1 VNGAGPAVR
10 SEAERGRAILSL
22 GILAFRWVSLA
33 WMAVLALTAGPLR
46 RPALAAV
53 AVLLVAAWTAW
64 LTLAR
69 PSDRPAGRQP
79 AWLAERYPAPGWPL
93 LAADL
98 AVAAGLNVVA
108 GLVMP
113 ERTVGER
120 PFFAAG
126 YPVAAAVSWG
136 AARGVRA
143 GVVAGLVLGASL
155 AAGQLANGIDLAA
168 EDAATLLDLAGGT
181 LNYVLAGGAVGLVA
195 RLLERSAVQ
204 LREATEETIRA
215 RERAARLAE
224 RESLARQI
232 HDSVLQALTLV
243 HKRGRELAAGGPVPP
258 DQVAGLAEMAAG
270 QERALRALVLR
281 DPDDGPTGAA
291 SLRAGLEAVAARGW
305 GHLEVTVGATG
316 PIWLPAHHVEELAA
330 AVRQAL
336 DNVVEHAGAS
346 RVALF
351 AEEDGGMVAV
361 TVRDDGRGF
370 SYDEAAFAAAGKIGL
385 AKSIKGR
392 VEQLGGQLRVSSRP
406 GAGTEVELRIP
417 GPEGSGEPQ
426 GPGGPGDP
434 EGVPG

>member
-1 VNGAGPAVR
+1 
-10 SEAERGRAILSL
+10 
-22 GILAFRWVSLA
+22 
-33 WMAVLALTAGPLR
+33 MAVLALTAGPLR
-46 RPALAAV
+46 RPPLAA
-53 AVLLVAAWTAW
+53 AAILLLAAWTAW

-69 PSDRPAGRQP
+69 PTSR
-79 AWLAERYPAPGWPL
+79 LAERKPAARWPL

-98 AVAAGLNVVA
+98 ALAASLNVLA

-143 GVVAGLVLGASL
+143 GVVAGLALGVSL
-155 AAGQLANGIDLAA
+155 AAGQLANGVDLAA

-181 LNYVLAGGAVGLVA
+181 LNFVLAGGAVGLVA

-204 LREATEETIRA
+204 LRQATEETIRA

-232 HDSVLQALTLV
+232 HDSVLQALALV

-291 SLRAGLEAVAARGW
+291 SLRAGLEAVAGRGW

-351 AEEDGGMVAV
+351 AEEDGGTVAV

-370 SYDEAAFAAAGKIGL
+370 AYDEAAFAAAGKIGL

-392 VEQLGGQLRVSSRP
+392 VEQLGGRVRVTSRP
-406 GAGTEVELRIP
+406 GAGTEVELRVGADP
-417 GPEGSGEPQ
+417 RQEDGR
-426 GPGGPGDP
+426 GG
-434 EGVPG
+434 

>member
-1 VNGAGPAVR
+1 MDPAGTPRAALAGA

-33 WMAVLALTAGPLR
+33 WMAVLALTAGELR
-46 RPALAAV
+46 RQPLAA
-53 AVLLVAAWTAW
+53 AAILLLIAWTAW

-69 PSDRPAGRQP
+69 PGGQP
-79 AWLAERYPAPGWPL
+79 APSRPL

-98 AVAAGLNVVA
+98 ALAAGLNVLA

-136 AARGVRA
+136 AAGGVRA
-143 GVVAGLVLGASL
+143 GVAAGLVLGASL

-168 EDAATLLDLAGGT
+168 EDAATLLDLAGGA
-181 LNYVLAGGAVGLVA
+181 LNFALAGGAVGLVA

-204 LREATEETIRA
+204 LRQATEETIRA

-232 HDSVLQALTLV
+232 HDSVLQALALV

-291 SLRAGLEAVAARGW
+291 SLRAGLEAVAGRGW

-370 SYDEAAFAAAGKIGL
+370 TYDEAAFAAAGKIGL

-392 VEQLGGQLRVSSRP
+392 VEQLGGQVRVSSRP

-426 GPGGPGDP
+426 GGAPVNQEGGRG
-434 EGVPG
+434 G